1 MTTFEGTDQ
10 FSSMSDAQQIRFLA
24 HYAHKLT
31 VVSRG
36 TYEVSTEDLADP
48 RRLRH
53 FNEVQHRVV
62 GHIVKLLAKDTK
74 GYPDDVLVK
83 IMLNE
88 SEPPLL
94 ACFERALE
102 YSS

>member
-1 MTTFEGTDQ
+1 MTTFEATDQ

-24 HYAHKLT
+24 RYAHELT
-31 VVSRG
+31 PVSRG
-36 TYEVSTEDLADP
+36 TYEVGTEDLADP
-48 RRLRH
+48 GRLRH
-53 FNEVQHRVV
+53 FNAVQHRVV
-62 GHIVKLLAKDTK
+62 GHIVKLLAKATK
-74 GYPDDVLVK
+74 KYPDDVLIK

-88 SEPPLL
+88 GEPPLL